1 MQFMGCSNATGRTGN
16 GRWWW
21 HSSRLR
27 GLGECV
33 FFVLLLLFGGEGDV
47 RVRVM
52 VESSSSFSFSFF
64 SSFVRKLGAG
74 TDNVLERTRLAVTAA
89 LRRVEE
95 GAQSLLP
102 VVPSPIPATSSAR
115 VAWSAVA
122 AATTAVSSTG
132 VSAIASS
139 AAGSAVPSSSRAAVA
154 SAGRSAHRVA
164 AVLGRRSA
172 VLLRGHATT
181 AAEGRGTHAG
191 HAARASAR
199 PHPTTVERRPLLVLL
214 ASDH

>member
-1 MQFMGCSNATGRTGN
+1 MS
-16 GRWWW
+16 
-21 HSSRLR
+21 
-27 GLGECV
+27 V
-33 FFVLLLLFGGEGDV
+33 FFVLLLLCWVGG
-47 RVRVM
+47 
-52 VESSSSFSFSFF
+52 ESSSSFSFSFF
-64 SSFVRKLGAG
+64 SSFVWGLGAG

-102 VVPSPIPATSSAR
+102 VVSSPIPAATSSAR

-139 AAGSAVPSSSRAAVA
+139 AGSAVPSRAAVA

-164 AVLGRRSA
+164 AVLWRRSA
-172 VLLRGHATT
+172 VLLRGHAA

-191 HAARASAR
+191 HATRASAR
-199 PHPTTVERRPLLVLL
+199 PHPTTVERRPLLVLP
-214 ASDH
+214 AWDH

>member
-1 MQFMGCSNATGRTGN
+1 MS
-16 GRWWW
+16 
-21 HSSRLR
+21 
-27 GLGECV
+27 
-33 FFVLLLLFGGEGDV
+33 FVLLLLFGMRVGGESGGGV
-47 RVRVM
+47 VV

-74 TDNVLERTRLAVTAA
+74 TDNVLERARIAVTAA

-102 VVPSPIPATSSAR
+102 VVPSPIAPAATSSAR
-115 VAWSAVA
+115 VARSAVA
-122 AATTAVSSTG
+122 AAPTVSSTG

-139 AAGSAVPSSSRAAVA
+139 R
-154 SAGRSAHRVA
+154 RSAHRIA

-172 VLLRGHATT
+172 VLLRGHTTT

-191 HAARASAR
+191 HAARA
-199 PHPTTVERRPLLVLL
+199 HPTTVERRPLLVLL
-214 ASDH
+214 ATNH